1 MAQQWLRGGHFLSI
15 MHRRA
20 FLTTSLAALL
30 ATPAFAQLASQP
42 AAKRDPA
49 LKAKVEAAVDKG
61 IAFLKKQQKPDGS
74 WSTTEY
80 PALTALCVLAHLK
93 SPGGKHAKV
102 QAAREG
108 IEFVRKNEK
117 PDGGIYAQKMGNYNT
132 SICLT
137 MMLLAGDS
145 KDAKAIDGARKYLQ
159 GGQVKNA
166 AKPEQEG
173 GWGYESGGKM
183 GRPDLDN
190 TVFALEALRLA
201 EKQKAGGSELMW
213 KAAEDFVARCQNLPA
228 ANKEKWAS
236 DDAEN
241 KGGFI
246 YSPGDSPAGEV
257 TTAEGK
263 KALRSYGSMTYAGVL
278 SLLYADVKKDDPR
291 VKAAME
297 WLEKHYSLEENPGQ
311 GAQGLY
317 YYYYIMSKTLAATG
331 VDELT
336 KADGKKVNW
345 RAELFDK
352 LSSLQKPDGSWVSEN
367 GRWMEKDPVLVTCYC
382 LLALGEIAA

>member
-1 MAQQWLRGGHFLSI
+1 MAAQHPNHHL
-15 MHRRA
+15 MHRRT

-30 ATPAFAQLASQP
+30 SGPAFAQLASQS

-49 LKAKVEAAVDKG
+49 LRTKVEAAVDKG

-74 WSTTEY
+74 WSTAEY

-108 IEFVRKNEK
+108 LDFVRKHEK

-132 SICLT
+132 SICLAT
-137 MMLLAGDS
+137 MVLAGDT
-145 KDAKAIDGARKYLQ
+145 KDAKAIDAARRYLQ
-159 GGQVKNA
+159 GGQVKNSV
-166 AKPEQEG
+166 KPEQNG

-201 EKQKAGGSELMW
+201 EQQKAGGGELMW
-213 KAAEDFVARCQNLPA
+213 KAAEEFVARCQNLPA
-228 ANKEKWAS
+228 TNKEKWAS
-236 DDAEN
+236 DDPEN

-257 TTAEGK
+257 TTADGK

-291 VKAAME
+291 VQAAIE
-297 WLEKHYSLEENPGQ
+297 WLQKHYSLEENPGQ
-311 GAQGLY
+311 GAQGLF
-317 YYYYIMSKTLAATG
+317 YYYYIMAKTLAAAG
-331 VDELT
+331 VDEIAT
-336 KADGKKVNW
+336 PDGKKVNW
-345 RAELFDK
+345 RAELSAK
-352 LSSLQKPDGSWVSEN
+352 LFALQKPDGSWVSEN

-382 LLALGEIAA
+382 LLALGALAEKL